1 MNLQNGGAA
10 LAVLDAGGQGA
21 VALTDNLEKFTH
33 AARGAY
39 SENYRRAIRHD
50 TGLWSAWCAEHG
62 RQSRPASPE
71 TIAAFIDD
79 QAAIK
84 KPGTVRRYVAS
95 ISFMCRAA
103 GVEPNPCASNIVKL
117 ALRRMHVEKGRRQ
130 DQAAGVTIE
139 LRNRMLAAAPDTLL
153 GKRNRAVL
161 AVAYDTMLRR
171 SELIAL
177 DLADLSP
184 ATVAVPA
191 TVLVRRSKTD
201 AEGQGAFA
209 YLSPDTMATLAAW
222 LAASGTD
229 RGALFRSVGKAGRVG
244 GRLDSGDVSR
254 IFKRMARAA
263 ALAPELVEKISGH
276 STRVGA
282 CQDMT
287 SAGVELGLIMG
298 AGRWKTAGMVARYSE
313 HLAARRGGAAKLAAI
328 QGRA

>member
-1 MNLQNGGAA
+1 MTIQNGGAA
-10 LAVLDAGGQGA
+10 LAVLDPGGQGA

-50 TGLWSAWCAEHG
+50 TGFWSAWCAEHG
-62 RQSRPASPE
+62 RQSLPAEPE
-71 TIAAFIDD
+71 SIAAFIDD
-79 QAAIK
+79 QAQTK

-95 ISFMCRAA
+95 ISFMHRAA

-130 DQAAGVTIE
+130 DQAQGVTIE

-161 AVAYDTMLRR
+161 AVAYDTLARR
-171 SELIAL
+171 GELVAL
-177 DLADLSP
+177 DVADLSP
-184 ATVAVPA
+184 AADDGSA
-191 TVLVRRSKTD
+191 TLAIRKSKTD
-201 AEGQGAFA
+201 QEGQGATV
-209 YLSPDTMATLAAW
+209 YLAPDTVATLAAW

-263 ALAPELVEKISGH
+263 ALAADKISGH
-276 STRVGA
+276 STRVGSA
-282 CQDMT
+282 QDMAA
-287 SAGVELGLIMG
+287 AGIELGAIMQ
-298 AGRWKTAGMVARYSE
+298 AGRWRTAEMVGRYTENLS
-313 HLAARRGGAAKLAAI
+313 ARRGGAAKLAAL
-328 QGRA
+328 QNRA